1 MTTAIE
7 TAIAATAAAR
17 AIASWGDSTD
27 LDRLATYCQR
37 RAAADAATA
46 AARGAAAWGGSTA
59 PDRLASCCQR
69 RAAAD
74 GAQVV
79 LARRLGADGGAAAPL
94 GERAADVDGLA
105 DRLTARLALVDAG
118 EAPAR

>member
-27 LDRLATYCQR
+27 PARLATYCR
-37 RAAADAATA
+37 
-46 AARGAAAWGGSTA
+46 
-59 PDRLASCCQR
+59 R

-79 LARRLGADGGAAAPL
+79 LARHLGADVGAVAPL
-94 GERAADVDGLA
+94 VERAAYMDVLA
-105 DRLTARLALVDAG
+105 DRLTARLALVDTG
-118 EAPAR
+118 EAPARPEWDAKRRRNLAARLGDAAAARTDLANL